1 MAATL
6 ERYPYSAIVD
16 RPPLSLPDGAR
27 VAVFVVPNVEY
38 MEWLPPTNPQRAPYG
53 GPMPNLAG
61 FQPRDYGNRVAL

>member
-38 MEWLPPTNPQRAPYG
+38 MEWLPPANPQAACRHFLIPTHHFLFTVG
-53 GPMPNLAG
+53 
-61 FQPRDYGNRVAL
+61 